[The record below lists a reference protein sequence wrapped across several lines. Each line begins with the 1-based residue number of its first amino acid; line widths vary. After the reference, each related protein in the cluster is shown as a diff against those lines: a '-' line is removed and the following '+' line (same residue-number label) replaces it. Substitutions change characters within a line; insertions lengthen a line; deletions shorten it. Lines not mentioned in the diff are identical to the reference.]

1 MMKLLLVAVLS
12 VSAGMQVEA
21 LLRTTGSRDADQ
33 GKACLAQ
40 DLQNR
45 MRLQNKLAGECEE
58 MCKETGFYPDCT
70 GCPNFVPPDPTP
82 GVMTWEELWT
92 HMDNLSAWGHDQIK
106 SWHAE
111 ARGGK
116 AAETMEEAAR

>member
-1 MMKLLLVAVLS
+1 MTKFAVLCLALALS
-12 VSAGMQVEA
+12 VPANAFLKLNGQDS
-21 LLRTTGSRDADQ
+21 

-45 MRLQNKLAGECEE
+45 IKLQNKLAGECEE
-58 MCKETGFYPDCT
+58 MCKETGFYPDCSA
-70 GCPNFVPPDPTP
+70 CPGFVPPDPTP

-92 HMDNLSAWGHDQIK
+92 HMDNLVAWSKGQLK
-106 SWHAE
+106 EWHSE

-116 AAETMEEAAR
+116 APESMEEAAR